1 MQSRHENGTGGV
13 GIGGGGKGDGSDGAD
28 GDVDAADGTQPERV
42 WLVHRGGFTAALRLP
57 RHQQLQQEEH
67 KVSVRLLH
75 NGEQLTVDEDDIEK
89 QNSPALDLAEDICE
103 LKYLNEASVL
113 HCLRQRYASNLIHT
127 KAGPTLL
134 VVNPMAPLSLYSE
147 KVRQEETETESVWF
161 WLGLACTGFAHLIL
175 ICFVSFRVIYLAVS
189 LSVSIRRLFPCSAAA
204 KPRICR
210 PTSTR
215 WHRPPT
221 GVWLKRDAIKVS
233 FSWVVLVLARR
244 QASSMLS
251 TISRWLQV
259 CLLVV
264 VLHLLP
270 LYLLPLCTVG

>member
-1 MQSRHENGTGGV
+1 MTSCWILQSRHENGTGG
-13 GIGGGGKGDGSDGAD
+13 GGNGGKCDGNDGTD

-147 KVRQEETETESVWF
+147 KVRQEETETASVWSGF
-161 WLGLACTGFAHLIL
+161 GLA
-175 ICFVSFRVIYLAVS
+175 
-189 LSVSIRRLFPCSAAA
+189 
-204 KPRICR
+204 
-210 PTSTR
+210 
-215 WHRPPT
+215 
-221 GVWLKRDAIKVS
+221 WL
-233 FSWVVLVLARR
+233 VLV
-244 QASSMLS
+244 
-251 TISRWLQV
+251 SRI
-259 CLLVV
+259 
-264 VLHLLP
+264 
-270 LYLLPLCTVG
+270 

>member
-1 MQSRHENGTGGV
+1 M
-13 GIGGGGKGDGSDGAD
+13 
-28 GDVDAADGTQPERV
+28 
-42 WLVHRGGFTAALRLP
+42 
-57 RHQQLQQEEH
+57 
-67 KVSVRLLH
+67 SVRLLH

-147 KVRQEETETESVWF
+147 KVRQEETETESVWSGF
-161 WLGLACTGFAHLIL
+161 GLAWLVLVSHLIL
-175 ICFVSFRVIYLAVS
+175 ICFASFRVIYLAVS

-259 CLLVV
+259 CLSWL
-264 VLHLLP
+264 LFFIYHRLP
-270 LYLLPLCTVG
+270 LCLLPLCTVG